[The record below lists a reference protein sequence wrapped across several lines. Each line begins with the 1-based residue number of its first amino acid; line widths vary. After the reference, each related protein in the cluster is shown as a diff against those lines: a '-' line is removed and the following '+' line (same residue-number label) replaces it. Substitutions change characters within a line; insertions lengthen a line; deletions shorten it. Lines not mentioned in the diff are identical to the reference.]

1 SSGVAAGDHHVHVTG
16 ASDDDGLRQWTTT
29 FSSWGHPAVRAT
41 HRGSLELTRD
51 REISR
56 RATCVVGVA
65 AGMEEAD
72 LHGYRGP
79 VTISL
84 RAGPYSHEVH
94 ATAHPGF
101 RLGRRMVIRRS
112 QHRSAD
118 TFAVG
123 ADADA
128 GALPREL
135 ASMLTDPEVRLVVSV
150 TGRRSPQAARGAVLT
165 VAWVSGSEPGDPTAR
180 VAERMRTADL

>member
-1 SSGVAAGDHHVHVTG
+1 MTG
-16 ASDDDGLRQWTTT
+16 ASGEDGLRQWTTT

-41 HRGSLELTRD
+41 HRGSLELTLD

-65 AGMEEAD
+65 VGVDEAD
-72 LHGYRGP
+72 LHGYVGP
-79 VTISL
+79 VTISMT
-84 RAGPYSHEVH
+84 AGPYSHEVH

-101 RLGRRMVIRRS
+101 RLGRRMVVRRS

-123 ADADA
+123 ADTDA
-128 GALPREL
+128 AALPREM

-150 TGRRSPQAARGAVLT
+150 AGRRSP
-165 VAWVSGSEPGDPTAR
+165 
-180 VAERMRTADL
+180 